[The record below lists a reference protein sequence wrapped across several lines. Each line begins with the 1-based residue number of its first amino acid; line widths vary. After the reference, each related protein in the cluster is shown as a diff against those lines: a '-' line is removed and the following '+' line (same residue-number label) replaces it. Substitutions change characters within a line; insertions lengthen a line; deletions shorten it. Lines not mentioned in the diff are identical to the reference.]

1 MKTLL
6 KYYWLVSIITI
17 AIWLL
22 VGWRLGTEALTLCV
36 ILTLLEITFSADNAV
51 VNSRVLVTLSP
62 FWQKMF
68 MTVGIILAVFV
79 VRFILPIVIVMVG
92 AELSFDKTFD
102 LALNH
107 PEAYKLELDKAAP
120 VINAF
125 GAMFLFLVALDF
137 FIDPKKKI
145 SWLVVEKYLVSFAKK
160 IPHAGLLIGFGILV
174 VTVFTLSSEVRLQ
187 VSAAMFAAILLYSGL
202 KFINHLMEKHEKNS
216 KLTHKVG
223 MAAFLAFV
231 YLQILDA
238 SFSLDGVIG
247 AFALTDNII
256 IIMAGLGAGA
266 IWVREMTLHMV
277 HTNALVR
284 YRYLEHGAHWA
295 IFVLGLIMLLKLVH
309 IEPPEVF
316 VGVVG
321 LVFVAASLYSS
332 YKSHRQEV
340 LTH

>member
-6 KYYWLVSIITI
+6 KYYWLVAIITV
-17 AIWLL
+17 AIWIA
-22 VGWRLGTEALTLCV
+22 VGLKLGSEAATLCI

-51 VNSRVLVTLSP
+51 VNSRVLITLSP

-68 MTVGIILAVFV
+68 MTVGILLAVFV
-79 VRFILPIVIVMVG
+79 VRFILPIWIVMAG
-92 AELSFDKTFD
+92 AGLSFTSTFD

-125 GAMFLFLVALDF
+125 GAMFLLMVALDF
-137 FIDPKKKI
+137 FVNAQKKI
-145 SWLVVEKYLVSFAKK
+145 SWLTSIEKPLVKSARK
-160 IPHAGLLIGFGILV
+160 IPHLGLGIGFAILLI
-174 VTVFTLSSEVRLQ
+174 TTLIVPAEVKLQ
-187 VSAAMFAAILLYSGL
+187 VSAAMLAAIALYSGL
-202 KFINHLMEKHEKNS
+202 HLINHIMERNQSRS
-216 KLTHKVG
+216 KTVHKVG
-223 MAAFLAFV
+223 FAAFLTFV

-295 IFVLGLIMLLKLVH
+295 IFILGLIMLLKLLHV
-309 IEPPEVF
+309 ELPEII
-316 VGVVG
+316 VGLVG
-321 LVFVAASLYSS
+321 LVFVAAALISS
-332 YKSHRQEV
+332 RNPKTS
-340 LTH
+340 